1 MEILRTLK
9 VHLEEQIQNIEKIVE
24 KKLSKEFKGE
34 ILEIKE
40 NIYKYFLPSI
50 EEQLEKVVKNWDKQ
64 IQELT
69 KAKNENVA
77 NKVTKSEGNYS
88 LLKEEKEL
96 EREMILGALRRAN
109 YIQTNAAEIL
119 GVSRRILKYK
129 MDKLGITEQ
138 VLEDKLKNL
147 RNKK

>member
-1 MEILRTLK
+1 MME
-9 VHLEEQIQNIEKIVE
+9 VPKIVE